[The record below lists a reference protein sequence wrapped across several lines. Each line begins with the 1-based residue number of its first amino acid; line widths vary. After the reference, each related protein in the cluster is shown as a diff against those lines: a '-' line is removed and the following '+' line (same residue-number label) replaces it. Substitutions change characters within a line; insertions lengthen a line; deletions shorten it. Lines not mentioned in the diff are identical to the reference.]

1 MKIIFFIICLF
12 FFQTVKYG
20 IVSHLNN
27 VQKNVR
33 HALMKNHIHVFNF
46 TLLHI
51 LQFFAC
57 ILDIFS

>member
-1 MKIIFFIICLF
+1 MKIIFFIICL